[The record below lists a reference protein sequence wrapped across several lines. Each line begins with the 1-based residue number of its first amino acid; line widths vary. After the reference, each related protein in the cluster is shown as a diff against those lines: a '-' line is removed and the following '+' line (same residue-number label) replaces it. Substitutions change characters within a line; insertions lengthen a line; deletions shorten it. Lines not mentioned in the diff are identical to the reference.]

1 MATKKFTK
9 TFAVKL
15 QTLELNDNQEDGKTL
30 MSHTETIS
38 LGEKLNQ
45 NEAVELRK
53 ANKGSYIHPENR
65 VYKSASKHVVILLML
80 KFFAMLRKQLTV
92 TEFIRIIMA
101 TLMVQMLDSC
111 RLFLCQLLIS
121 A

>member
-38 LGEKLNQ
+38 LGEKLN
-45 NEAVELRK
+45 
-53 ANKGSYIHPENR
+53 
-65 VYKSASKHVVILLML
+65 
-80 KFFAMLRKQLTV
+80 
-92 TEFIRIIMA
+92 
-101 TLMVQMLDSC
+101 
-111 RLFLCQLLIS
+111 
-121 A
+121 